1 MSTAEA
7 DSRPADLA
15 PAPPPG
21 PGVAPPFV
29 APPTDGTRQRRW
41 IAFGIAAGLALV
53 CCVGGLI
60 GLGGL
65 AVLGTQVILDDAKA
79 VVTDYLS
86 AIRDGE
92 YDRAYDLLCPRQREQ
107 TTESEFAESFEA
119 EKQIESFEVGDP
131 DAADIVV
138 VPATL
143 HYVDGSDR
151 EVRFRLDQ
159 NTSTGEFRVCG
170 LEG

>member
-7 DSRPADLA
+7 DSSPAVLA

-21 PGVAPPFV
+21 PGVQPPFV

-41 IAFGIAAGLALV
+41 IAFGIAAGLALL

-65 AVLGTQVILDDAKA
+65 AVLGTQVILNDAKN
-79 VVTDYLS
+79 VVSDYLT
-86 AIRDGE
+86 AIQEHE
-92 YDRAYDLLCPRQREQ
+92 YDRAYDLLCPRQRAQ
-107 TTESEFAESFEA
+107 TSESEFAESFA
-119 EKQIESFEVGDP
+119 EEKEISSFEVGDP
-131 DAADIVV
+131 DAADIVI

-151 EVRFRLDQ
+151 DVRFRLDQ
-159 NTSTGEFRVCG
+159 DSSTGEFRVCG